1 VHVTLRSAF
10 RPLRS
15 EHVFPTLCIAIR
27 EANGRAPD
35 QFRIVHFSVKD
46 DHVHLIVEA
55 SSARE
60 LSAGVRSV
68 SILIARSVN
77 ELVGRRGRFWADRWH
92 GRALTSPREVR
103 SAFVSVFGNFRK
115 HSKTKLPAGIDPFSS
130 ACRFDGF
137 SDSSNGDDLQRAV
150 PFRALS
156 SWIDV
161 APPKTWLARTGW
173 RRAGLLRLDETP
185 RREDEPRGAN
195 ARDEAEPRVS

>member
-1 VHVTLRSAF
+1 VLVTLRSEF

-27 EANGRAPD
+27 EANGRAPAR
-35 QFRIVHFSVKD
+35 FRIVHFSVQD

-55 SSARE
+55 SSARA

-77 ELVGRRGRFWADRWH
+77 ELVGRHGRFWADRWH
-92 GRALTSPREVR
+92 GRALASPREVR
-103 SAFVSVFGNFRK
+103 SALVYVFGNFRE
-115 HSKTKLPAGIDPFSS
+115 HSKTKLRAGIDPFSS

-137 SDSSNGDDLQRAV
+137 SDPSNGDDLPRAT

-156 SWIDV
+156 PWIDV
-161 APPKTWLARTGW
+161 APPQTWLARSGW
-173 RRAGLLRLDETP
+173 RGAGLLRLDETP
-185 RREDEPRGAN
+185 RRKTET
-195 ARDEAEPRVS
+195 ARHETGRAESE